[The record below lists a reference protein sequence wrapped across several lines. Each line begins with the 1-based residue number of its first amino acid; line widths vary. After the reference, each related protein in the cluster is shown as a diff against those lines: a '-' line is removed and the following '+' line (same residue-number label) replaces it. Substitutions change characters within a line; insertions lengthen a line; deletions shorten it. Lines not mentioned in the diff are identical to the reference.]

1 MILPISRQSTPDT
14 WWESARFH
22 LCYVNP
28 VSPRWAHALT
38 GCRQAVS
45 WLKVCSVKA
54 ASARPTHQRV
64 TQAVGQTRLEGV
76 NYAKTNSIEA
86 ISWSGEE
93 LEGCAEIY
101 LKSIAAIIALALVMG
116 FCGAAIDN
124 IDVLVPFLIKTSI
137 FFLVVI
143 AVVKAVENRSQIAP
157 WLVRIENQIEQW
169 TKEQLI
175 LVVTSLIALS
185 FFLIILLAVLG
196 LTKGR

>member
-1 MILPISRQSTPDT
+1 
-14 WWESARFH
+14 
-22 LCYVNP
+22 
-28 VSPRWAHALT
+28 
-38 GCRQAVS
+38 
-45 WLKVCSVKA
+45 
-54 ASARPTHQRV
+54 
-64 TQAVGQTRLEGV
+64 
-76 NYAKTNSIEA
+76 
-86 ISWSGEE
+86 
-93 LEGCAEIY
+93 
-101 LKSIAAIIALALVMG
+101 MG